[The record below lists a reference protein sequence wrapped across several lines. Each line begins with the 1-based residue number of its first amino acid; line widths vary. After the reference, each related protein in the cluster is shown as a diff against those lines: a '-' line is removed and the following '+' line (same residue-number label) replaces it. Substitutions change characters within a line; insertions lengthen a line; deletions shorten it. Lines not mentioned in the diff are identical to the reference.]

1 MSKYRPIVV
10 VLALGLLGVGI
21 YQTVQGTVAFGV
33 FLIGLSLL
41 AGGRLLFSSIW
52 GAETEAV
59 SADSS
64 NGDEHVE
71 GAPWRARPEWRTDTL
86 THGHDAFSP
95 FSHANEIEWG
105 TVAGGVLVALVFS
118 ASGGL
123 IFFLGVNS
131 PDKPLAFTLIG
142 AFMIGGGLL
151 SGWVTARK
159 ILRQYKFGSSRLKLK
174 TMPAR
179 PGGRFY
185 ARLRVP
191 ISSDEVRENKFTAEL
206 ACKRQ
211 YLAQPTEDAPK
222 QRVATKWVDEIQV
235 EGRPRL
241 RGDEQVLEVPITFDL
256 PDDQPPSTP
265 EKKTDRILWE
275 LTVTADLSGVNYK
288 VSFEVPVFDR
298 ERESS
303 PGGVGS
309 EEIKAARERS
319 AERLGRDRESLR
331 ESEKVHVEGTP
342 GDGLRVEVR
351 PGGDLKG
358 IGLPF
363 LIGVPAAVVGAALLA
378 VPALN
383 MILLGVLLLPMGGLL
398 LYVGLRQYT
407 YSGEVRV
414 EDGDITVRRGA
425 FGFWKTSSFS
435 CSMLE
440 DASVIQRGRAA
451 FGEVGD
457 HRNYV
462 LTLKVADS
470 SLADGSGNGTA
481 KDLLEE
487 MDSRET
493 DSTVLGE
500 ALKRNED
507 FDQRIKVGENI
518 KPKEVGD
525 RAAEAILEAA
535 ERQTEE

>member
-1 MSKYRPIVV
+1 M
-10 VLALGLLGVGI
+10 VLALGLLGVGV

-41 AGGRLLFSSIW
+41 AGGRVLFSSTW
-52 GAETEAV
+52 GSETEVV

-64 NGDEHVE
+64 EDDSHVE

-105 TVAGGVLVALVFS
+105 SVAGGVLVMLVFS
-118 ASGGL
+118 AWGGL
-123 IFFLGVNS
+123 MFFDGASS
-131 PDKPLAFTLIG
+131 PDEPLAFTLLG
-142 AFMIGGGLL
+142 ACMLAGGLL
-151 SGWVTARK
+151 SGWATARQ

-191 ISSDEVRENKFTAEL
+191 ISPDEVRENVFTAEL

-211 YLAQPTEDAPK
+211 YVVNPTEDAAK
-222 QRVATKWVDEIQV
+222 ERVATKWVDEIQV

-241 RGDEQVLEVPITFDL
+241 RGDEQGLEVPITFDL

-265 EKKTDRILWE
+265 EKTTDRILWE
-275 LTVTADLSGVNYK
+275 LTVTADLSGVDYK
-288 VSFEVPVFDR
+288 VSFEVPVFER
-298 ERESS
+298 ERGSS

-319 AERLGRDRESLR
+319 EERLGRDRESLR

-358 IGLPF
+358 ISLPF
-363 LIGVPAAVVGAALLA
+363 LIGVPAALIGGALLA
-378 VPALN
+378 VPVLN
-383 MILLGVLLLPMGGLL
+383 VILLGLLLLPVGGLL

-414 EDGDITVRRGA
+414 EDGEVTVRRGA
-425 FGFWKTSSFS
+425 FGFWKTSSFP
-435 CSMLE
+435 CSVLE

-470 SLADGSGNGTA
+470 SLVDGSGNGTA
-481 KDLLEE
+481 QDLLEE
-487 MDSRET
+487 MDARET
-493 DSTVLGE
+493 DTTVLGE

-518 KPKEVGD
+518 TPKEVGD

-535 ERQTEE
+535 ERQSEE